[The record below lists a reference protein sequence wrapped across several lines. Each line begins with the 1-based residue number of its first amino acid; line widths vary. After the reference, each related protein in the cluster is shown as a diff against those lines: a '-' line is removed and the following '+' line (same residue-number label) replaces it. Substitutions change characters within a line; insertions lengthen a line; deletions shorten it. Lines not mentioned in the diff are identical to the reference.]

1 MTVFKVGF
9 VVGGRERERERDPGG
24 QEEPGKPCQ
33 VRELRLLST
42 QLIVTQ

>member
-1 MTVFKVGF
+1 MTVSKVGF
-9 VVGGRERERERDPGG
+9 VVGGGRERDPGG